1 MLRIL
6 TLTWGLL
13 VSLSIYAH
21 DTVILQ
27 ANSDQLVLGSHLDY
41 LVDPDSTLSIHAA
54 MQSPNWHQNR
64 RDYPTFGYTR
74 ASYWAYINITDGSAA
89 KMNRLLEIG
98 YPVLNHVDVWI
109 WSQGQLL
116 QHYALGDSLP
126 FAQRPYAHRN
136 FVLPLTW
143 SPGQSLGIV
152 LRIRTQSAMQIPL
165 TLWTSERFHQHD
177 QTDLLLLGIYYGVII
192 CMLLY
197 NLFLFFS
204 LRERSGAYYVVW
216 VGGMLMFMMTL
227 NGIAF
232 QYLWPNSPAWNNQ
245 ALVFFLGI
253 SVLFAILFTS
263 EFLQLQTLKL
273 SWIHTALKTLIILAI
288 LASAGAF
295 LLPYTL
301 GIHLSIGIA
310 VLGIFCSFIIAFMRW
325 RQGFSTARYYVLAWS
340 FVMVG
345 GAILAANKLGYIDR
359 NLFTENAT
367 QMGSALEVLLLSFA
381 LGERVNQERK
391 LREAAQHQAFVA
403 QREAN
408 LELERKVDERTQ
420 ELSEANRRLIEISVT
435 DALTGISNRRHFDE
449 RLVLEIKRAQRGG
462 YGLALLIIDIDHFK
476 KVNDTYGHPAG
487 DEVLRQVS
495 KTLSLHVRR
504 DTDTLARFGGEEFCV
519 LLPNTDLQGLERVA
533 AALRIQIEKLHIH
546 LPHQPVL
553 QITISLGGSHLPVV
567 RHTEDGQT
575 LLAAADSALYQAKH
589 DGRNCFRFQPI
600 NSAS

>member
-6 TLTWGLL
+6 SLALGLL
-13 VSLSIYAH
+13 LSLSVLAH
-21 DTVILQ
+21 DTIVLQ
-27 ANSDQLVLGSHLDY
+27 ASSDQLVLGRHMDY
-41 LVDPDSTLSIHAA
+41 LVDPGSSLSVHAA
-54 MQSPNWHQNR
+54 MQSPDWHQNQR
-64 RDYPTFGYTR
+64 NYPTFGYTQ
-74 ASYWAYINITDGSAA
+74 ATYWAYIKIADGSPA

-136 FVLPLTW
+136 FVLPLSW
-143 SPGQSLGIV
+143 NPGQSLGIL

-165 TLWTSERFHQHD
+165 TLWTPERFHQHD
-177 QTDLLLLGIYYGVII
+177 QTDLLLLGIYYGVIL

-232 QYLWPNSPAWNNQ
+232 QYLWPNAPVWNNQ

-263 EFLQLQTLKL
+263 EFLQLHTLKI
-273 SWIHTALKTLIILAI
+273 SWIHSILKALTILAA
-288 LASAGAF
+288 LAAAGAF
-295 LLPYTL
+295 LLPYSL
-301 GIHLSIGIA
+301 GIHLSIGTA
-310 VLGIFCSFIIAFMRW
+310 VIGIFCSFIVAFLRW

-391 LREAAQHQAFVA
+391 LREAAQHQSFVA

-449 RLVLEIKRAQRGG
+449 RLALEIKRALRGG

-476 KVNDTYGHPAG
+476 RVNDTYGHPAG
-487 DEVLRQVS
+487 DEVLRQIAQ
-495 KTLSLHVRR
+495 TLSQHVRR

-533 AALRIQIEKLHIH
+533 AALRIQIEKLHIN
-546 LPHQPVL
+546 LPGQPVL
-553 QITISLGGSHLPVV
+553 QITISLGGSHLPVIQ
-567 RHTEDGQT
+567 HQEDGQM
-575 LLAAADSALYQAKH
+575 LLASADAALYQAKH
-589 DGRNCFRFQPI
+589 DGRNCFRFQAI